1 MKTGNKTSKVN
12 LKKQHRQY
20 FKHSWIRRFVAQKN
34 IIMKRHQIIITAL
47 LLGTLLSCSND
58 EKADGYGNFEATEI
72 TVSSEANGKLEYI
85 NLEEGQVLDRGTVV
99 ALVDTL
105 PLYLNKQQLL
115 ASKETVASKSGGV
128 WSQVSV
134 LNQQLQ
140 TAKTEEQRIQN
151 MFNDNAATQRQ
162 LDQASSQVNVLKKQ
176 IQSVETQNA
185 PIVNEVKAIDAKV
198 AQIEEQIAKSKIT
211 NPIKGTV
218 LTKYAEP
225 GEVVSFGKPLY
236 KIADIEEMTLRVYVS
251 ETQLSNIKIGKE
263 VTVKIDSGEDMKDYT
278 GTISWISA
286 SAEFTPK
293 IIQTKEERVNLVYG
307 VKIDVKN
314 DGSLKIGM
322 PAEMW
327 LESR

>member
-1 MKTGNKTSKVN
+1 M
-12 LKKQHRQY
+12 
-20 FKHSWIRRFVAQKN
+20 KN
-34 IIMKRHQIIITAL
+34 IKILFLASFGVSL
-47 LLGTLLSCSND
+47 FSCSNG

-72 TVSSEANGKLEYI
+72 TISSEANGKLQYL
-85 NLEEGQVLDRGTVV
+85 NVEEGQVLEKGTTI
-99 ALVDTL
+99 ALVDTVQA
-105 PLYLNKQQLL
+105 YLSKQQLL

-128 WSQVSV
+128 WSQVNV

-140 TAKTEEQRIQN
+140 TAKTEQERIQN
-151 MFNDNAATQRQ
+151 MFAENAATQRQ
-162 LDQASSQVNVLKKQ
+162 LDQAKSQVDVLKKQ
-176 IQSVETQNA
+176 IQNVETQNA
-185 PIVNEVKAIDAKV
+185 PIVNEVKSIDAKV

-225 GEVVSFGKPLY
+225 GEIVSFGKPLY
-236 KIADIEEMTLRVYVS
+236 KIADLEEMTLRVYVS
-251 ETQLSNIKIGKE
+251 ETQLPNIKIGQQ
-263 VTVKIDSGEDMKDYT
+263 VNVKIDSGEEMKDYK

-293 IIQTKEERVNLVYG
+293 IIQTKEERVNLVYA
-307 VKIDVKN
+307 VKVTVKN

-327 LESR
+327 IDSH